1 MTKLSVS
8 LPDDDLRFLDALA
21 ESFDGNRS
29 AAVHEVIRT
38 AREVH
43 AAREY
48 AVAFADWSSSDTDV
62 EWEATTAD
70 GIDS

>member
-1 MTKLSVS
+1 MTKLSIS

-21 ESFDGNRS
+21 ASFDGNRS

-38 AREVH
+38 AREVR
-43 AAREY
+43 AAGEY
-48 AVAFADWSSSDTDV
+48 AAAFADWSSSDV
-62 EWEATTAD
+62 EVDWEATMAD